1 VGLFYFTGLR
11 TPVPPKKR
19 SWRLLNICSV
29 CGIILPMPVDYIII
43 GLILTNTIVILLNL
57 TVIVSSL
64 VKMNENAKFTD
75 VECSLGE
82 LSKIIEQQSRL
93 LEFISRRGGG

>member
-1 VGLFYFTGLR
+1 
-11 TPVPPKKR
+11 
-19 SWRLLNICSV
+19 
-29 CGIILPMPVDYIII
+29 MPVDAIIA
-43 GLILTNTIVILLNL
+43 ILAIVNTIIILLNL

-64 VKMNENAKFTD
+64 VKMSETTKLTN

-93 LEFISRRGGG
+93 LEFISRKG